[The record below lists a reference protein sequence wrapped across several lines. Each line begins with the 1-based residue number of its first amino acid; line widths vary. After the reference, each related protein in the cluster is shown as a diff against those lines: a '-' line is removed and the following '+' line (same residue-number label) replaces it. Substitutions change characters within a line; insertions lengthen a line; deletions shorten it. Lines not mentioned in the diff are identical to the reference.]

1 MSTENN
7 SEVLNN
13 FGSDQTSVKNLLIE
27 NGQLIETAATCQRMG
42 RLEVFFI
49 FWEVLLRSF
58 LLFLGFLN
66 SWNFLKNFWG

>member
-42 RLEVFFI
+42 RLEVF
-49 FWEVLLRSF
+49 
-58 LLFLGFLN
+58 LFFGRFC
-66 SWNFLKNFWG
+66 